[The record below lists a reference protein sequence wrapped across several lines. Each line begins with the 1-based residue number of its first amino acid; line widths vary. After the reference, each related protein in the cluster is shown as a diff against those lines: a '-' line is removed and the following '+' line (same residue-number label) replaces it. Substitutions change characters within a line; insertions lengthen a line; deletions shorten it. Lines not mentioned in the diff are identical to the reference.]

1 MADQP
6 LVSVVIPTFNRADYV
21 APAIE
26 SALAQT
32 WPQKE
37 VIVVDDGSTDDTKK
51 CLEQFGGAIRYFHQ
65 ENRGVQAA
73 RNRGVAMAA
82 GSYVALLDSDDLWL
96 SGKLAR
102 DLEFLEAEPGVGMA
116 CARMEVID
124 ADGRRTGALKPRVS
138 PGENLQEV
146 IARGSALFSSFS
158 IRRSVLDRI
167 GGFDES
173 IRRFMDLDF
182 TLSVL
187 EEHRIKVFAEP
198 LVLYRDHESNLSKD
212 LWGIPVG
219 RFHLT
224 KKWSRRLE
232 DRELR
237 RACLK
242 HVRDCSR
249 ALTVG
254 YLKQGKLLRSLRY
267 GGEYLRTRL
276 ALLISRA
283 AP

>member
-1 MADQP
+1 MSDHP
-6 LVSVVIPTFNRADYV
+6 LVSVVIPTFNRAGYV
-21 APAIE
+21 VEAVE

-32 WPQKE
+32 WPHVE

-51 CLEQFGGAIRYFHQ
+51 RLERFGRAIRYFYQ

-102 DLEFLEAEPGVGMA
+102 DLKILEAESEVGMV

-124 ADGRRTGALKPRVS
+124 ADGRRTGALKPRVP

-158 IRRSVLDRI
+158 IRRSVLDRV

-173 IRRFMDLDF
+173 VRRFMDLDF
-182 TLSVL
+182 TLTVL
-187 EEHRIKVFAEP
+187 EGHRIKLFTEP

-212 LWGIPVG
+212 LWGFHVG
-219 RFHLT
+219 RFYLT
-224 KKWSRRLE
+224 KKWARRLE
-232 DRELR
+232 DRELVR
-237 RACLK
+237 ICLK

-249 ALTVG
+249 ILTVG
-254 YLKQGKLLRSLRY
+254 YLKKGKPLRSLRF
-267 GGEYLRTRL
+267 GWEYLRVRL
-276 ALLISRA
+276 ALMFA
-283 AP
+283 KTTK